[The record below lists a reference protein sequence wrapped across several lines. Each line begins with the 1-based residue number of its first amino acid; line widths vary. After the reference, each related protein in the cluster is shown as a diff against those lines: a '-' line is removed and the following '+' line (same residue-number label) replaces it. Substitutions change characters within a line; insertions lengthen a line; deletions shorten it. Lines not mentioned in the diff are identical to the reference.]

1 MMAQKM
7 ILGINGKII
16 FSVFSTLSFLFA
28 FTNFV
33 YLNLLGFF
41 FLGFFFFFVSIHI
54 RSAEREKKGLDPTR
68 TQFRSHCTP
77 GNLSCSGVSN
87 TGTLENW
94 RTLTV

>member
-41 FLGFFFFFVSIHI
+41 FWSFFVFFFVSIHI
-54 RSAEREKKGLDPTR
+54 RSAERERKK
-68 TQFRSHCTP
+68 
-77 GNLSCSGVSN
+77 V
-87 TGTLENW
+87 
-94 RTLTV
+94 

>member
-41 FLGFFFFFVSIHI
+41 FFLGFFFLCVY
-54 RSAEREKKGLDPTR
+54 PY
-68 TQFRSHCTP
+68 
-77 GNLSCSGVSN
+77 
-87 TGTLENW
+87 
-94 RTLTV
+94 